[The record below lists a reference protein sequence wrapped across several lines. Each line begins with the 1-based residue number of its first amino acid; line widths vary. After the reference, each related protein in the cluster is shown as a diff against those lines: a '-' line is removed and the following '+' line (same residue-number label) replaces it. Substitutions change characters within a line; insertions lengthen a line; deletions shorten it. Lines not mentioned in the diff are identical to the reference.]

1 MMRAHGVSFVSV
13 RHVPFSE
20 HQALISRSKLV
31 FAWNRICTTA
41 GFTDASSHNRSS
53 WLIDLMFDT
62 PSWRAKPA
70 STAVSIALTQS
81 NNSQHAAGKQVGENH
96 PSALLQ
102 LDINLNSIKSSVRV
116 SLACQQSI
124 SEFNSFFRQ
133 DCSSAYRQ
141 AFMVSLCVAYGE

>member
-81 NNSQHAAGKQVGENH
+81 SAQHAAGKQVGENH

-102 LDINLNSIKSSVRV
+102 LDISVKSIKSSVR
-116 SLACQQSI
+116 LPCMPAIYQ
-124 SEFNSFFRQ
+124 
-133 DCSSAYRQ
+133 
-141 AFMVSLCVAYGE
+141 